1 MYSSSIH
8 HSPMHRAN
16 IFWVPVMFTHVRQR
30 RETRSLLPLNGNSWG
45 RDRRNHNQ
53 RLYHVKYQVVI
64 NNRRKR
70 VRGWRM
76 MNRSGSCLWHKNQ
89 WKPLWRWYLREG
101 RNKRREWVIWWS
113 GKTLFKTKGME
124 EQRGLQGRTGS
135 LEVLAHFCCSRLQS
149 GLPVL
154 APPMTSSPLSNQ
166 SSFLRNHVI
175 SPITTS

>member
-1 MYSSSIH
+1 
-8 HSPMHRAN
+8 MHRAN

-124 EQRGLQGRTGS
+124 EQRGRKETGICKAEQAASRSWLTSAVAGSS
-135 LEVLAHFCCSRLQS
+135 LASLFWLLLWPDPHSAIRVLF
-149 GLPVL
+149 
-154 APPMTSSPLSNQ
+154 
-166 SSFLRNHVI
+166 
-175 SPITTS
+175 